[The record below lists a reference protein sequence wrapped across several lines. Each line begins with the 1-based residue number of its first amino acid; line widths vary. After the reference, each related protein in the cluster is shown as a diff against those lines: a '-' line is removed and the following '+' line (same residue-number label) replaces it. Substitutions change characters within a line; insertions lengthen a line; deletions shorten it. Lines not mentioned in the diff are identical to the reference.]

1 MGEKPPPSLIVGSWE
16 VDVLVG
22 SWEEDVIVGALLA
35 IARPQ
40 LTELTFVIRQ
50 LQELTF
56 VIRLCYIK
64 KVDQC

>member
-1 MGEKPPPSLIVGSWE
+1 MVSR
-16 VDVLVG
+16 
-22 SWEEDVIVGALLA
+22 EEDVIVGALLA

-56 VIRLCYIK
+56 VIRICYIK